1 MISEKLVNRIF
12 LVVFCIALGYVF
24 VNWLPNAVANFVY
37 GFTNKKELIH
47 NVTFE
52 FSR

>member
-12 LVVFCIALGYVF
+12 LVFFCIALGYVF
-24 VNWLPNAVANFVY
+24 VDWLPDALANFVY
-37 GFTNKKELIH
+37 GFTNKKALVH
-47 NVTFE
+47 NVSFE